1 MIEEQLIHSKNLSN
15 ETYQTA
21 CRNDVMMATKLLID
35 VINEI
40 DPFYMLE
47 GTRYDLRVM
56 IRNNQSTLLDLLD
69 AAIDRSVRQN
79 IVARQ

>member
-1 MIEEQLIHSKNLSN
+1 MIEEQLIHSKNLSH
-15 ETYQTA
+15 EAYQTA

-40 DPFYMLE
+40 DPFHMLE

-79 IVARQ
+79 PVARQ